1 MCFIHFQLESVYVWL
16 LHKYVLLYIHVHF
29 ILHLLFCY
37 QKYLHEKLQSADCFH
52 CLSSLMYWYF
62 IFAEEVRAQQAAVNE
77 LAARLSTAEETAE
90 HPGETGV

>member
-1 MCFIHFQLESVYVWL
+1 
-16 LHKYVLLYIHVHF
+16 
-29 ILHLLFCY
+29 
-37 QKYLHEKLQSADCFH
+37 
-52 CLSSLMYWYF
+52 MYWYY